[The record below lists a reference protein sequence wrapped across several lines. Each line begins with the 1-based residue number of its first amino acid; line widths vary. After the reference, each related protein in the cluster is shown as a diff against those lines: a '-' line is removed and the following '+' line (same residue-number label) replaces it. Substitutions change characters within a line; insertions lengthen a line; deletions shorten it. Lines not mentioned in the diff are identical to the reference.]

1 MHHLSHADPW
11 VGKYEWIW
19 FPDTKGSTVFLPLDP
34 PPLWSVRWDISV
46 LVQFKPTAAISDA
59 LLRGR
64 ADQLRAGGS
73 FYGLIRPTGLLLTN
87 PIQLLPQRVRWG
99 PRIDIRSMSRLDKR
113 SMSRL
118 DKRSMSRLQVLPNLY
133 RIVQW
138 SQTTKRKYDKQL
150 LE

>member
-1 MHHLSHADPW
+1 M
-11 VGKYEWIW
+11 
-19 FPDTKGSTVFLPLDP
+19 
-34 PPLWSVRWDISV
+34 R
-46 LVQFKPTAAISDA
+46 DA

-87 PIQLLPQRVRWG
+87 PIQLLPHRVRSG
-99 PRIDIRSMSRLDKR
+99 ARI
-113 SMSRL
+113 

-150 LE
+150 LEQSKIGGNGYI